1 MPGITN
7 VCFAGFAGS
16 HQISISGN
24 NKGLCW
30 AAAWYTTVACW
41 QGKVEQKYTKSVD
54 TVLYLTQ

>member
-1 MPGITN
+1 LPGITN

-30 AAAWYTTVACW
+30 AAAWYTTV
-41 QGKVEQKYTKSVD
+41 
-54 TVLYLTQ
+54 